1 MSHRSVKEYC
11 KLDTNG
17 RFKLPNAIKKQFE
30 GENEP
35 FVIKTSLYSPC
46 LELWTSSDFEKEI
59 AVLTSRL
66 NIYIPEQR
74 RLLRKFQESNT
85 VELDSSDRLVI
96 PPEQRAVLKDG
107 KNLVLQRVGSWIEI
121 WDQDT
126 YEKETDSANTD
137 YPALAVKYLGGEPQ
151 AE

>member
-35 FVIKTSLYSPC
+35 FVIKTSVYSPC
-46 LELWTSSDFEKEI
+46 LELWTASDFDREIEK
-59 AVLTSRL
+59 LTSRR
-66 NIYIPEQR
+66 NIYDPNQR

-85 VELDSSDRLVI
+85 VELDASDRIVI
-96 PPEQRAVLKDG
+96 PPEQRSVLGNG
-107 KNLVLQRVGSWIEI
+107 KQLVLQRVGSWIEI
-121 WDQDT
+121 WDQES
-126 YEKETDSANTD
+126 YEKETNSADTD
-137 YPALAVKYLGGEPQ
+137 FAALALTYLGSEPK